1 MTRREAMVLF
11 SFRALGYSF
20 TQGIKSLQRNKLFSI
35 ASIATMSACIFL
47 FGILY
52 FVLANVRYVLFEAE
66 SNVGI
71 TVFFDEDISE
81 EGIKEIGEKIGE
93 IEGVSSYEYL
103 SAEATWERYKRD
115 YLNEELAATFE
126 GDNPLE
132 HSMSYTVY
140 FENVSYEND
149 AVEEI
154 SQIDGV
160 RKVNDSNRV
169 VKMLTKINRALSIGT
184 VLIVGLLL
192 AIAAFLISTT
202 ISTGVAVRQRE
213 ISIMH
218 LIGASDFFIRGP
230 FIIEG
235 MLIGLLGASI
245 PLSILYLFYFKI
257 AGFLTNRFSGIFNDI
272 DLVSVNEVFSVVL
285 PVSLAMG
292 LGIGVL
298 GSSFTLSKQLKKIRA
313 H

>member
-20 TQGIKSLQRNKLFSI
+20 TQGVKSIQRNKLFSM
-35 ASIATMSACIFL
+35 ATIATMSACIFL

-52 FVLANVRYVLFEAE
+52 FVLANVRFVLYEAE

-71 TVFFDEDISE
+71 TVFFDEDITE
-81 EGIKEIGEKIGE
+81 EEIKEIGEKISG
-93 IEGVSSYEYL
+93 IQGVSHYEYL
-103 SAEATWERYKRD
+103 NADETWERYKRE
-115 YLNEELAATFE
+115 YLNEELAATFSD
-126 GDNPLE
+126 DNPLE

-140 FENVSYEND
+140 FDDVKYESD
-149 AVEEI
+149 AAEQI
-154 SQIDGV
+154 KDIDGV

-169 VKMLTKINRALSIGT
+169 VKTLTKINRALSIGT
-184 VLIVGLLL
+184 VIIVGLLL

-202 ISTGVAVRQRE
+202 ITTGVSIRQRE

-230 FIIEG
+230 FIVEGFIIG
-235 MLIGLLGASI
+235 MLGVFI
-245 PLSILYLFYFKI
+245 PLSVLYALYYKVI
-257 AGFLTNRFSGIFNDI
+257 GAVASRFSGIFSEVKF
-272 DLVSVNEVFSVVL
+272 VSINEVFSFIL

-298 GSSFTLSKQLKKIRA
+298 GSSFTLSKQLKKIRS

>member
-1 MTRREAMVLF
+1 MVLF

-20 TQGIKSLQRNKLFSI
+20 TQGVKSIQRNKLFSM
-35 ASIATMSACIFL
+35 ATIATMSACIFL

-52 FVLANVRYVLFEAE
+52 FVMANVRFVLYEAE

-71 TVFFDEDISE
+71 TVFFDEDITE
-81 EGIKEIGEKIGE
+81 EEIKEIGEKISD
-93 IEGVSSYEYL
+93 IQGVSNYEYL
-103 SAEATWERYKRD
+103 NADETWERYKRE
-115 YLNEELAATFE
+115 YLNEELVATFSD
-126 GDNPLE
+126 DNPLE

-140 FENVSYEND
+140 FDDVKYESD
-149 AVEEI
+149 AAEQI
-154 SQIDGV
+154 KDIDGV

-169 VKMLTKINRALSIGT
+169 VKTLTKINRALSIGT
-184 VLIVGLLL
+184 VIIVGLLL

-202 ISTGVAVRQRE
+202 ITTGVSIRQRE

-230 FIIEG
+230 FIVEGFIIG
-235 MLIGLLGASI
+235 MLGVFI
-245 PLSILYLFYFKI
+245 PLSVLYALYYKVI
-257 AGFLTNRFSGIFNDI
+257 GAVASRFSGIFSEVKF
-272 DLVSVNEVFSVVL
+272 VSINEVFSFIL

-298 GSSFTLSKQLKKIRA
+298 GSSFTLSKQLKKIRS

>member
-20 TQGIKSLQRNKLFSI
+20 TQGVKSIQRNKLFSM
-35 ASIATMSACIFL
+35 ATIATMSACIFL

-52 FVLANVRYVLFEAE
+52 FVLANVRFVLYEAE

-71 TVFFDEDISE
+71 TVFFDEDITE
-81 EGIKEIGEKIGE
+81 EEIKEIGEKISD
-93 IEGVSSYEYL
+93 IQGVSHYEYL
-103 SAEATWERYKRD
+103 NADETWERYKRE
-115 YLNEELAATFE
+115 YLNEELAATFSD
-126 GDNPLE
+126 DNPLE

-140 FENVSYEND
+140 FDDVKYESD
-149 AVEEI
+149 AAEQI
-154 SQIDGV
+154 KDIDGV

-169 VKMLTKINRALSIGT
+169 VKTLTKINRALSIGT
-184 VLIVGLLL
+184 VIIVGLLL

-202 ISTGVAVRQRE
+202 ITTGVSIRQRE

-230 FIIEG
+230 FIVEGFIIG
-235 MLIGLLGASI
+235 MLGVFI
-245 PLSILYLFYFKI
+245 PLSVLYALYYKVI
-257 AGFLTNRFSGIFNDI
+257 GAVASRFSGIFSEVKF
-272 DLVSVNEVFSVVL
+272 VSINEVFSFIL

-298 GSSFTLSKQLKKIRA
+298 GSSFTLSKQLKKIRS

>member
-1 MTRREAMVLF
+1 MF

-20 TQGIKSLQRNKLFSI
+20 TQGVKSIQRNKLFSM
-35 ASIATMSACIFL
+35 ATIATMSACIFL

-52 FVLANVRYVLFEAE
+52 FVMANVRFVLYEAE

-71 TVFFDEDISE
+71 TVFFDEDITE
-81 EGIKEIGEKIGE
+81 EEIKEIGEKISD
-93 IEGVSSYEYL
+93 IQGVSNYEYL
-103 SAEATWERYKRD
+103 NADETWERYKRE
-115 YLNEELAATFE
+115 YLNEELVATFSD
-126 GDNPLE
+126 DNPLE

-140 FENVSYEND
+140 FDDVKYESD
-149 AVEEI
+149 AAEQI
-154 SQIDGV
+154 KDIDGV

-169 VKMLTKINRALSIGT
+169 VKTLTKINRALSIGT
-184 VLIVGLLL
+184 VIIVGLLL

-202 ISTGVAVRQRE
+202 ITTGVSIRQRE

-230 FIIEG
+230 FIVEGFIIG
-235 MLIGLLGASI
+235 MLGVFI
-245 PLSILYLFYFKI
+245 PLSVLYALYYKVI
-257 AGFLTNRFSGIFNDI
+257 GAVASRFSGIFSEVKF
-272 DLVSVNEVFSVVL
+272 VSINEVFSFIL

-298 GSSFTLSKQLKKIRA
+298 GSSFTLSKQLKKIRS